1 MYPFLSAGVF
11 FKLGSLPPE
20 RDTTDRSV
28 VSNPGG
34 SEPSL
39 KNTPA
44 ERKGYM
50 FEVCEGI
57 FLLTFYS
64 LFTHFLLTAL
74 ARGKQII
81 LTI

>member
-1 MYPFLSAGVF
+1 MPSETLNVYPFLSAGVF

-20 RDTTDRSV
+20 LDTTDL

-39 KNTPA
+39 KDTPG

-50 FEVCEGI
+50 FGFLRDIC
-57 FLLTFYS
+57 LLTFYS
-64 LFTHFLLTAL
+64 QPSPRVNKLYS
-74 ARGKQII
+74 RSV
-81 LTI
+81 